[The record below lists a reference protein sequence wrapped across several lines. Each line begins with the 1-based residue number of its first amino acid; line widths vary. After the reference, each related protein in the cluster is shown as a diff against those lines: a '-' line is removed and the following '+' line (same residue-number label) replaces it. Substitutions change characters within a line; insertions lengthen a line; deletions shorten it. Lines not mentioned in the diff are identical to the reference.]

1 MHTEWIEVR
10 PAKVKKGR
18 LPTEGTL
25 IAKRLVPQDYIIA
38 LDRSGK
44 EYDFEGL
51 ATPIEQLSYSRNRL
65 TFIVGGPLGH
75 SQQTLNKTHEIFW
88 GGAKTCR
95 NLKPELVVCDN
106 RI

>member
-51 ATPIEQLSYSRNRL
+51 ATPIEQLSCCPIAEIGL
-65 TFIVGGPLGH
+65 PLLSGAH
-75 SQQTLNKTHEIFW
+75 WGIHNKS
-88 GGAKTCR
+88 
-95 NLKPELVVCDN
+95 
-106 RI
+106 